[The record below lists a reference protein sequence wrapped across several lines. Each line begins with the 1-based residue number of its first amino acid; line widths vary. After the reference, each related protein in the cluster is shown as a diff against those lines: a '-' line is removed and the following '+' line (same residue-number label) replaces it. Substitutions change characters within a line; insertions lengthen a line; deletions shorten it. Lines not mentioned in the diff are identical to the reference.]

1 MSDGKPVFDPAWE
14 IVGAEMAEEGSA
26 ADAADRAHLAV
37 YIDYVSRVAA
47 DSEVALRIVG
57 VDESFAVT

>member
-1 MSDGKPVFDPAWE
+1 
-14 IVGAEMAEEGSA
+14 MAEEGSA